1 VAHKLVGPGPVDF
14 DVALAQMAPMPLQ
27 GPVPVLGP
35 LEADKAFAVA
45 PALGAQA
52 QGDATAAKKGRRNK
66 NTGLF
71 KPKIPSSFISL
82 IIYSF

>member
-1 VAHKLVGPGPVDF
+1 MVGTFGKFQGAQIRADCVAHKLVGPSPVDF

-52 QGDATAAKKGRRNK
+52 QGDATAAKREGGNK
-66 NTGLF
+66 YW
-71 KPKIPSSFISL
+71 
-82 IIYSF
+82 II